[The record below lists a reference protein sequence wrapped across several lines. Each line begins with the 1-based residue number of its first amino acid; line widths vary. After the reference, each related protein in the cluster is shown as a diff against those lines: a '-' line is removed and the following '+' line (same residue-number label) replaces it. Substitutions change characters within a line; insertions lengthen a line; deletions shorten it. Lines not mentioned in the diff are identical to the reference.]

1 MRRISAIIVAL
12 VMSSGFVFAA
22 GIGPISVGDIDGA
35 KLWLVEN
42 KNPPPVVKPKPAGA
56 GAVTKGQ
63 KGKCICS
70 TSAGPPPH
78 TVCTGAC

>member
-22 GIGPISVGDIDGA
+22 GIGLISVGDIDGA
-35 KLWLVEN
+35 KIWLVEN
-42 KNPPPVVKPKPAGA
+42 PKPPPVVKPKPPPDGA
-56 GAVTKGQ
+56 HAVTKGQ

-70 TSAGPPPH
+70 TNAAGN
-78 TVCTGAC
+78 TTCTGGC